1 MLAHRLDSLMTM
13 DQLELFV
20 DPVCPWTWLTSR
32 WLESVEAELGLT
44 VRYSVVSLLELN
56 GDDPSNPWIEAMR
69 QGRRLQ
75 RVMVRLLAAGD
86 DARVS
91 ALYRAAGRATFEG
104 GRTLDAELVR
114 ELGEGLGLSD
124 EDIAAADDGRLDAA
138 VVTEHQR
145 AMRLAGPDVGSPI
158 LARRGGERGFYG
170 PIVDRPLAPD
180 EAVRLWHIVEGVL
193 DTPALFEIKRGR
205 AVEPRFA

>member
-1 MLAHRLDSLMTM
+1 MLADRLDSLKAM

-32 WLESVEAELGLT
+32 WLESVEAELGLS

-56 GDDPSNPWIEAMR
+56 GDDPANPWIDIMR
-69 QGRRLQ
+69 AGRRLQ

-86 DARVS
+86 DARAG
-91 ALYRAAGRATFEG
+91 ALYRAAGRATFEV
-104 GRTLDAELVR
+104 GRTLDADLVR
-114 ELGEGLGLSD
+114 ELAEGLGLQD
-124 EDIAAADDGRLDAA
+124 EQIAAADDARLDAA
-138 VVTEHQR
+138 VLAEHQR
-145 AMRLAGPDVGSPI
+145 AMRLAGPDVGSPV
-158 LARRGGERGFYG
+158 LARLGGDRGFYG

-180 EAVRLWHIVEGVL
+180 EAVRLWRIVEGAL
-193 DTPALFEIKRGR
+193 DEPALFEIKRGR